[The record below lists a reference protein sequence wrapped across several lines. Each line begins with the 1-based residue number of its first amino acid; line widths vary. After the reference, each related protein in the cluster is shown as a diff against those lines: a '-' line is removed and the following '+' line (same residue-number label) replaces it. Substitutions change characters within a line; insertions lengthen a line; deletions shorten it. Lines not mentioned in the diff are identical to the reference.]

1 MYAQI
6 PFSCTIKWE
15 NDIKYLRKKLH
26 ALFVYLILLKWDS
39 EVQHQVSCSGSVG
52 TMISRFVWRRKAQTE
67 SYLYTVIFKYQKW
80 PRNSLTVCQM
90 GCNVGHNDVEILN
103 SPFTIQIIVPA
114 FLSTPTTNPYQ
125 IMWKGKTENHKGK
138 KKKTTENITQSLLA
152 QSWNFFFHPYVSRGV
167 FSVLLQSVREKSHE
181 NLAPSKS
188 TPQLHAPKSSET
200 FYTRS
205 IELQLHFREYIAKV
219 GNIIMYQKALL
230 QTWMWII

>member
-125 IMWKGKTENHKGK
+125 IMWKGKTENHKGEK
-138 KKKTTENITQSLLA
+138 KKNNWKYNTKSVSSILE
-152 QSWNFFFHPYVSRGV
+152 FFFPSLCEQRSV
-167 FSVLLQSVREKSHE
+167 FSSAAVCQREV
-181 NLAPSKS
+181 
-188 TPQLHAPKSSET
+188 TWKSSAIQIHSPAPCPQIL
-200 FYTRS
+200 RD
-205 IELQLHFREYIAKV
+205 ILHKV
-219 GNIIMYQKALL
+219 NRTSAPF
-230 QTWMWII
+230 